1 MAKIIGIDLGTTNS
15 AVAVVEGD
23 KVRVIEN
30 SEGARTTP
38 SVVAYLEKE
47 VLVEITSFD
56 GEADGYLAFT
66 ITFHYSNNRVTGTM
80 PKEDGETVTFTP
92 DTAA

>member
-47 VLVEITSFD
+47 VLVGAPAKRQAVTNPANTLFAIKRLIAVATTIKKFRKTS
-56 GEADGYLAFT
+56 
-66 ITFHYSNNRVTGTM
+66 N
-80 PKEDGETVTFTP
+80 
-92 DTAA
+92 

>member
-1 MAKIIGIDLGTTNS
+1 MFDAWFSGKREKLDAITILQKFEFADGT
-15 AVAVVEGD
+15 D
-23 KVRVIEN
+23 KTTCK
-30 SEGARTTP
+30 AR
-38 SVVAYLEKE
+38 LEKE